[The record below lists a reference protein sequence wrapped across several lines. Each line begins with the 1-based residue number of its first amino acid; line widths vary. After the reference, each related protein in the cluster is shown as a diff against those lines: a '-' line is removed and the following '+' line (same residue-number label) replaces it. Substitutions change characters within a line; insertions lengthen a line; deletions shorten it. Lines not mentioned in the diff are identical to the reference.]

1 MQPCLHLC
9 WRSCPRSEPPAY
21 VPLSVQAKLKH
32 THVRLSEQ
40 QRAKL
45 GLGPHAKAQQ
55 YQLFRCPKCGTW
67 WQRGGWLAGDHC
79 SGWYGVT
86 CQLGHVT

>member
-1 MQPCLHLC
+1 M
-9 WRSCPRSEPPAY
+9 
-21 VPLSVQAKLKH
+21 SVQAKLKH

-67 WQRGGWLAGDHC
+67 WQRDTNAGSNLKVGWRC
-79 SGWYGVT
+79 T
-86 CQLGHVT
+86 